1 MHIHICT
8 VSDQILPNL
17 IPALMDRPDQ
27 VVLLASERMREQAHH
42 LRRVLKDYHI
52 DAEIEDGAPDSGLEG
67 IYEFALQLREKI
79 QARHPGASITVNTTG
94 GTKLMSLGLVE
105 FFRGIA
111 QRMIYTD
118 TAHRV
123 IESLPGSGG
132 APAAVQPMEDVLD
145 VKQYLKAQQFQPTRI
160 RSDQTQWL
168 ANVNTRKSMCKKLG
182 ARAAEIDH
190 FIGILNKAAAQAMD
204 DRGENLVQP
213 EQTLPMVPHGEWEE
227 LLIEMDTR
235 DLLAWKRGTKSVT
248 FKDVE
253 NTRFLSGGWLEEYVW
268 HILKD
273 NGVFDVRLGVEGNWL
288 RGKGS
293 KNEFDVLATKTN
305 RLLYVECK
313 TLTHREEADSVL
325 GYKVDSLGQDL
336 RGLFG
341 VTWLVTARIPTP
353 NLLDRA
359 RQSRFEVIGPQELP
373 TLKERV
379 LAWIGG

>member
-17 IPALMDRPDQ
+17 IPALMDRPDR
-27 VVLLASERMREQAHH
+27 VILLASDRMQDAAYHV
-42 LRRVLKDYHI
+42 RRVLKDHHI
-52 DAEIEDGAPDSGLEG
+52 DAEIEEGVPDSGLEN
-67 IYEFALQLREKI
+67 IYEFALSLADKI
-79 QARHPGASITVNTTG
+79 QARYPGARITVNTTG
-94 GTKLMSLGLVE
+94 GTKLMSLGLME
-105 FFRGIA
+105 FFRGVA
-111 QRMIYTD
+111 HRMIYTD

-160 RSDQTQWL
+160 RSDQAQWQ

-248 FKDVE
+248 FTDLE

-341 VTWLVTARIPTP
+341 VTWLVTARTPTP